1 MNSEPRYAAS
11 ATVVLTVGHSNISL
25 SDFLDSLHARGVR
38 RIVDVRSAPYSRYVP
53 HFNHEPLEAALD
65 EAGIAYGY
73 AGEFLG
79 GRPTDPTCYFSGE
92 LPDGKAN
99 YLELVN
105 YAEVARRDWYMRGI
119 DRLIER
125 ARQGTTAVLCSE
137 EDPARCHR
145 HRLIARTLRS
155 RQVDVQHMRATGLL
169 EPAERTEERIAQEE
183 GAAQLGLFDALE
195 TR

>member
-1 MNSEPRYAAS
+1 MSLEARYAAN
-11 ATVVLTVGHSNISL
+11 ATVVLTVGHSNMPL
-25 SDFLDSLHARGVR
+25 TDFLESLHERGVR

-53 HFNHEPLEAALD
+53 HFNREPLEAAL
-65 EAGIAYGY
+65 EAAGIAYGH

-105 YAEVARRDWYMRGI
+105 YAEVARRDWYLRGI

-125 ARQGTTAVLCSE
+125 AMQGTTAILCSE

-145 HRLIARTLRS
+145 HRLIARTLLQRGIE
-155 RQVDVQHMRATGLL
+155 VLHIRANGGF
-169 EPAERTEERIAQEE
+169 EPASTTEERIVAEE
-183 GAAQLGLFDALE
+183 NSAQLGLFDALE